1 MWNGQVGSLILLGH
15 FHASSEDGR
24 AVEGTSSAAGSADA
38 FTLLRVLELALS
50 EHAQIFGSIGLE
62 QLAAV
67 LLLEQST

>member
-38 FTLLRVLELALS
+38 FTLLRVFELALS
-50 EHAQIFGSIGLE
+50 EDAKVQSPICLE
-62 QLAAV
+62 
-67 LLLEQST
+67 